1 MTDQKLSNKE
11 RLRQITESIETGIKE
26 LFESDK
32 YRQYLST
39 MSRFHHYSLNNTMLI
54 YMQKPDATL
63 VAGFNKWMNQFERQV
78 KKGEHGIT
86 IIAPTPFKKKIE
98 EQKLDPDT
106 KAPVLDKDGKIV
118 TEEKE
123 VEIPMF
129 RPVKVF
135 DVSQTDGKPL
145 PQLASDLS
153 GGVAH
158 YDVFMEALRRTSSVP
173 IQIQPISDGSD
184 GYFNLTAQRIDIRKG
199 MSEVQTVSATVHEMA
214 HSILHNTEKEQL
226 AAAGDGTKEQPK
238 PKDRRTEEV
247 EAESISY
254 AVCQYFGIQTGE
266 NSFGYIAAWSKGK
279 ELAELKASLETI
291 NKTASSLINGIERN
305 FKEICKERGID
316 LTAPEPERPE
326 GAFRYYITPE
336 ALAHGSYP
344 FMLGGQ
350 IHESSELTEY
360 AGGTVKSYGY
370 IDYPQP
376 LTDVQAAECSLSP
389 AADNPPIPTVQSET
403 LTYYVAECME
413 FPSLGE
419 YHENLSLEEAVRLY
433 PLIPAERMNGI
444 KGIGFELQDES
455 GYDGQFPILSGQTI
469 DVESIN
475 SIEQFKNSPLVQ
487 KAVSDLIAAMPDMEV
502 EWGERFG
509 TVNQPRHSVMDEGG
523 GMRHIRNGSAVSMLP
538 EAPEQTLDEYPMPD
552 FSLTVNDLEKAG
564 YRDGDMLPLSKER
577 AMELYEQDLTVYAV
591 VDGGSAGMLFDRE
604 EFELQLSTTIFAV
617 SRKEWEESPAF
628 DGLVQDRKKHQ
639 EKREQA
645 FLSHK
650 GDCFAIYQLRDTE
663 EMREIH
669 FEGTEWLKSIGRKV
683 ERENYDLIYTA
694 PLDSAGKGSD
704 VLEQLFY
711 QFNNEHP
718 ADYHSPS
725 LSVSDIVAIRQADTL
740 SCYYVDSF
748 GFAPVPDFIK
758 TENYLKAAEMSAEDD
773 YNMIDGILNNGPKQ
787 PTVDELEQQA
797 RSGQPISLMALAEA
811 AHRENQEKK
820 KSVMKQLKSKSS
832 QENKKTALKKSAER
846 EL

>member
-1 MTDQKLSNKE
+1 M
-11 RLRQITESIETGIKE
+11 
-26 LFESDK
+26 
-32 YRQYLST
+32 
-39 MSRFHHYSLNNTMLI
+39 
-54 YMQKPDATL
+54 
-63 VAGFNKWMNQFERQV
+63 
-78 KKGEHGIT
+78 
-86 IIAPTPFKKKIE
+86 
-98 EQKLDPDT
+98 
-106 KAPVLDKDGKIV
+106 
-118 TEEKE
+118 
-123 VEIPMF
+123 
-129 RPVKVF
+129 
-135 DVSQTDGKPL
+135 
-145 PQLASDLS
+145 
-153 GGVAH
+153 
-158 YDVFMEALRRTSSVP
+158 
-173 IQIQPISDGSD
+173 
-184 GYFNLTAQRIDIRKG
+184 
-199 MSEVQTVSATVHEMA
+199 
-214 HSILHNTEKEQL
+214 
-226 AAAGDGTKEQPK
+226 
-238 PKDRRTEEV
+238 
-247 EAESISY
+247 
-254 AVCQYFGIQTGE
+254 
-266 NSFGYIAAWSKGK
+266 
-279 ELAELKASLETI
+279 
-291 NKTASSLINGIERN
+291 
-305 FKEICKERGID
+305 
-316 LTAPEPERPE
+316 
-326 GAFRYYITPE
+326 
-336 ALAHGSYP
+336 
-344 FMLGGQ
+344 
-350 IHESSELTEY
+350 
-360 AGGTVKSYGY
+360 
-370 IDYPQP
+370 
-376 LTDVQAAECSLSP
+376 TDVQVEECSLSP
-389 AADNPPIPTVQSET
+389 AADNPPIPTVQPET

-433 PLIPAERMNGI
+433 ELIPAERMNGI
-444 KGIGFELQDES
+444 KGIGFELQDGS

-523 GMRHIRNGSAVSMLP
+523 GMRHIRNGSAVSMIP

-552 FSLTVNDLEKAG
+552 FSLTVDDLEKAG

-591 VDGGSAGMLFDRE
+591 VDGGSAEMLFDRE

-639 EKREQA
+639 EEREQT

-663 EMREIH
+663 EMREIR
-669 FEGTEWLKSIGRKV
+669 FEGTEWIKSIGRKV

-740 SCYYVDSF
+740 SCHYVDSF

-797 RSGQPISLMALAEA
+797 RSGQPISLMVLAEA
-811 AHRENQEKK
+811 AHHENQEKK
-820 KSVMKQLKSKSS
+820 RSLMRQLKSKSS
-832 QENKKTALKKSAER
+832 QENKKTAPKKSAER